1 VSIVDYGVI
10 KELKLPPGWV
20 ETTPAY
26 RGPFDIR
33 SLRKF
38 VRQDSG
44 DAQFC
49 IYYRGLPVSQPAA
62 EAFQRVIA
70 HPSSYQLTP
79 EDLLEISEILDT
91 AANEADFSIRSA
103 QTLNLGGVGVVCL
116 EGRWTELGFDS
127 YMIFADPRINGQ
139 IEQLYFAASGAAYEQ
154 NLNGV
159 KRALSLIEWST

>member
-1 VSIVDYGVI
+1 MSIVDYGVI
-10 KELKLPPGWV
+10 KELQLPPGWI

-38 VRQDSG
+38 VRQDNA

-49 IYYRGLPVSQPAA
+49 IYYRGLPASEPAA
-62 EAFQRVIA
+62 QAFQRIIA
-70 HPSSYQLTP
+70 HPSSYQLTD
-79 EDLLEISEILDT
+79 EDRFDISEILDT
-91 AANEADFSIRSA
+91 AANEQDFFIRSA

-116 EGRWTELGFDS
+116 EGKWVELGFDS
-127 YMIFADPRINGQ
+127 YMIFADPRVNGQ
-139 IEQLYFAASGAAYEQ
+139 IEQLYFAANSAAYQQ

>member
-1 VSIVDYGVI
+1 MSIVDYGVI
-10 KELKLPPGWV
+10 KELQLPPGWV
-20 ETTPAY
+20 ETSPAY

-38 VRQDSG
+38 VRQDSA

-49 IYYRGLPVSQPAA
+49 IYYRGLPVSAPAA
-62 EAFQRVIA
+62 EAFQGVIS
-70 HPSSYQLTP
+70 HPSSYQLTDD
-79 EDLLEISEILDT
+79 DLFNISEILDT
-91 AANEADFSIRSA
+91 AANEREFTIRSA

-127 YMIFADPRINGQ
+127 YMIFADPQVNGQ
-139 IEQLYFAASGAAYEQ
+139 IEQLYFAASRAAYEQ

-159 KRALSLIEWST
+159 KRALSLIEWAT